1 MGLERKRKIASKQDK
16 LVARQTGFSIQV
28 NSGAVAGRKG
38 DLYDDNM
45 LLETK
50 TIDCPRQQFTLHESW
65 FDKLDAQAFSMGK
78 PLSAIVF
85 SFGKTQQYVACT
97 SEQFFNLYKTVLDL
111 TEEIN
116 RLDRKLSEKVKSD
129 SKD

>member
-16 LVARQTGFSIQV
+16 LVARQTGFTIQV

-50 TIDCPRQQFTLHESW
+50 TIDCPRQQFTIKEAW

-78 PLSAIVF
+78 MLSAIVF
-85 SFGKTQQYVACT
+85 SFGKAQQYVACT
-97 SEQFFNLYKTVLDL
+97 SEQFFNLYKSVIDL
-111 TEEIN
+111 TNKVEE
-116 RLDRKLSEKVKSD
+116 LERKLEEVNND
-129 SKD
+129 EN